1 MGGGQK
7 QSRMKGGRVRR
18 TEERKEEGNKVRR
31 DGCGEAGREAGRESG
46 KEARRAGGR
55 RRGREERTDRRI
67 NRRTDIPLLLGTQG
81 PQSYDY

>member
-31 DGCGEAGREAGRESG
+31 DGCGEAGRQEGRQGG
-46 KEARRAGGR
+46 KEGR
-55 RRGREERTDRRI
+55 REKERKGGKDRPTDQQTDRHSTPTR
-67 NRRTDIPLLLGTQG
+67 NTGT
-81 PQSYDY
+81 PVI